1 MCRQSPLWGWGGVY
15 TCFALGFVCLILSPP
30 YFFSYLVLVLSPSR
44 LQTHMSC
51 NSSLESHAFVKRAST
66 ENRLLWLRKP
76 IKKSQGSKLKK
87 CLGQLLATNWR
98 NIVARCSLIVWRD
111 PSDLQIS
118 WIEVGINLEVNWLC
132 LCDLAHFLWWKQSKI
147 RWNVCFDFT
156 LLI

>member
-1 MCRQSPLWGWGGVY
+1 MSSWAARAEGLDSCAVKAPCGGEGGGGVY

-51 NSSLESHAFVKRAST
+51 KSSLESHAFVKRAST

-98 NIVARCSLIVWRD
+98 NIVARCKFLIASLH
-111 PSDLQIS
+111 
-118 WIEVGINLEVNWLC
+118 NVN
-132 LCDLAHFLWWKQSKI
+132 DAA
-147 RWNVCFDFT
+147 
-156 LLI
+156 